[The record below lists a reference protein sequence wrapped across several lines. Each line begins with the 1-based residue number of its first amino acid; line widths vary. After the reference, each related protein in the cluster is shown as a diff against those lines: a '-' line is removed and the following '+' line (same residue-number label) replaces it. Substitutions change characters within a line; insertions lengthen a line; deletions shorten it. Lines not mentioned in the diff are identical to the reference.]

1 MKVECKCIEI
11 IQDTS
16 GVTVGYTFQDKNG
29 KRLSLPSDI
38 TKRYISNGQFIV
50 ENLTLTKDNRLIN
63 KHRDEVIPKR
73 VKENT
78 YAKPL
83 PKLNEEKLTVSSV
96 INRIKNKALS
106 KPMAFKMTLANDEV
120 TIVPFVPDSKLYLIY
135 KNANKVEAYNESD
148 VTIIKTPSG
157 GISFKV
163 TKGDE
168 TLWLLPDKS
177 TMVMARLLNPENTNS
192 KNITDLRGG
201 TAKIKMIGGYGLTTL
216 SETFIGSGNKGYDQ
230 INIDTLD
237 ISRLNL
243 NHGVSLRN
251 SLKRLCANQVIT
263 SGFQA
268 PGAESVQGMFEYAKI
283 KNLKLEI
290 PDSSEIRYMGE
301 MFRNSEI
308 GTLDLSKFSFD
319 HCYSANYMFKDA
331 KIGKLIL
338 PKCEYTLQP
347 EAYSMFEGS
356 TIPEVDLSG
365 FSGLEPKEMR
375 AMFNDSKIAKLNL
388 GKLLIA
394 SDNSATFAMFEG
406 AHIGV
411 LDAHNLKIGDDKS
424 TAYLFLRAKIDKLIL
439 KGFNAS
445 NIIST
450 FRMFYEAEIPEI
462 DLGGIE
468 FSNVST
474 ANSMF
479 EGCKADRI
487 NLIDFYPQPD
497 ANIDNIF
504 KNCDAQVDLPESDR
518 MLEAFLTKDDE

>member
-1 MKVECKCIEI
+1 MKVECRCIEI

-50 ENLTLTKDNRLIN
+50 ENLTLTKDSRLIN

-73 VKENT
+73 VKEHT

-83 PKLNEEKLTVSSV
+83 PKLNEKNLTVSSV

-106 KPMAFKMTLANDEV
+106 KPMTFKMTLANDEV
-120 TIVPFVPDSKLYLIY
+120 TIIPFVPDSKLYLIY

-148 VTIIKTPSG
+148 VTIVKTQSN

-168 TLWLLPDKS
+168 TLWILPDKS
-177 TMVMARLLNPENTNS
+177 TLVMARLLNPENTNS
-192 KNITDLRGG
+192 KNITDLQGG

-216 SETFIGSGNKGYDQ
+216 RSAFKDLANQ

-237 ISRLNL
+237 ISMLNL
-243 NHGVSLRN
+243 HHGA
-251 SLKRLCANQVIT
+251 SLKSFLESLHANQVIT

-268 PGAESVQGMFEYAKI
+268 PGAESTQGMFEYAKI
-283 KNLKLEI
+283 KNLKFEL

-319 HCYSANYMFKDA
+319 HCYSTNYMFKDA

-338 PKCEYTLQP
+338 PKCEYNIRA
-347 EAYSMFEGS
+347 EMFCMFEGS
-356 TIPEVDLSG
+356 TISEVDLSV
-365 FSGLEPKEMR
+365 FNGLEPKEMR
-375 AMFNDSKIAKLNL
+375 AMFNESKIGKLNL
-388 GKLLIA
+388 GEMVIYDTSA
-394 SDNSATFAMFEG
+394 IFNS

-411 LDAHNLKIGDDKS
+411 LDAHKLRIDGDRIAGD
-424 TAYLFLRAKIDKLIL
+424 LFLRAKIDKLII
-439 KGFNAS
+439 KGFDAS

-462 DLGGIE
+462 DLGGID

-487 NLIDFYPQPD
+487 NLVDFYPQPD
-497 ANIDNIF
+497 ASIGCMF
-504 KNCDAQVDLPESDR
+504 RNCDAQVDLPESDR
-518 MLEAFLTKDDE
+518 MLEAFLAKYDD

>member
-16 GVTVGYTFQDKNG
+16 GVTVGYTFQDRNG
-29 KRLSLPSDI
+29 KKLSLPSDI

-50 ENLTLTKDNRLIN
+50 ENLTLTKDKRLIN

-120 TIVPFVPDSKLYLIY
+120 TIVPFVPDSKLYLLY

-148 VTIIKTPSG
+148 VTIVKTQPG

-177 TMVMARLLNPENTNS
+177 TTAMARLLNPENTNS
-192 KNITDLRGG
+192 KNITDLRSG
-201 TAKIKMIGGYGLTTL
+201 TAKIKMIGGYGLTIL
-216 SETFIGSGNKGYDQ
+216 SSAFKDLADQ

-237 ISRLNL
+237 ISMLNL
-243 NHGVSLRN
+243 HHGISIAGFLEY
-251 SLKRLCANQVIT
+251 LCANQVIT

-268 PGAESVQGMFEYAKI
+268 PGAESTSSMFEHAKI
-283 KNLKLEI
+283 KNLKLET
-290 PDSSEIRYMGE
+290 PASSEIRYMAD

-319 HCYSANYMFKDA
+319 HAYQMSSMFRDA

-338 PKCEYTLQP
+338 PKCKYTLTA
-347 EAYSMFEGS
+347 EMFCMFTGS
-356 TIPEVDLSG
+356 VIPEVDLSALG
-365 FSGLEPKEMR
+365 DLEPNEMR
-375 AMFNDSKIAKLNL
+375 SMFDNSKIGELNL
-388 GKLLIA
+388 GKLVIPP
-394 SDNSATFAMFEG
+394 NTSAIFNG

-411 LDAHNLKIGDDKS
+411 LDAHSLRIGADNS
-424 TAYLFLRAKIDKLIL
+424 TGDLFLRAKIHMLIL
-439 KGFNAS
+439 KGFDAS
-445 NIIST
+445 NVTST
-450 FRMFYEAEIPEI
+450 FRMFGEAEIPEI
-462 DLGGIE
+462 DLGGID

-497 ANIDNIF
+497 ANISNIF

-518 MLEAFLTKDDE
+518 MLEAFLTKDDD

>member
-1 MKVECKCIEI
+1 MRVECRCIEI

-16 GVTVGYTFQDKNG
+16 GGTVGYTFQDKNG

-38 TKRYISNGQFIV
+38 TKRYISTGQFIV
-50 ENLTLTKDNRLIN
+50 ENLTLTKDSRLIN

-73 VKENT
+73 VKEHT

-83 PKLNEEKLTVSSV
+83 PKLDEKNLTVSSV

-106 KPMAFKMTLANDEV
+106 KPMTFKMTLANDEV

-148 VTIIKTPSG
+148 VTVVKTQSN

-163 TKGDE
+163 TNGRE
-168 TLWLLPDKS
+168 TLWILPDIS
-177 TMVMARLLNPENTNS
+177 TRISANLLNPDGTPS
-192 KNITDLRGG
+192 KNITDLKGG
-201 TAKIKMIGGYGLTTL
+201 KAKIKMIGGYGLVSL
-216 SETFIGSGNKGYDQ
+216 SDTFIGSGNKGYDR
-230 INIDTLD
+230 ISIDTLD

-243 NHGVSLRN
+243 HHGVSLKDF
-251 SLKRLCANQVIT
+251 LKNLCANQVIT

-268 PGAESVQGMFEYAKI
+268 PGAESTQGMFECTTI

-290 PDSSEIRYMGE
+290 PDSSEIRYMGD
-301 MFRNSEI
+301 MFRNSAI

-319 HCYSANYMFKDA
+319 NCYSANYMFKGA
-331 KIGKLIL
+331 VIGKLIL
-338 PKCEYTLQP
+338 PKCEYNIRA
-347 EAYSMFEGS
+347 EMFCMFEGS
-356 TIPEVDLSG
+356 TISEVDLSV
-365 FSGLEPKEMR
+365 FNGLEPKEMR
-375 AMFNDSKIAKLNL
+375 AMFNESKIGKLNL
-388 GKLLIA
+388 GEMVI
-394 SDNSATFAMFEG
+394 DDTSAIFNG

-411 LDAHNLKIGDDKS
+411 LDAHKLRIGGDNIAGD
-424 TAYLFLRAKIDKLIL
+424 LFLRAKIDKLIL
-439 KGFNAS
+439 KGFDAS

-462 DLGGIE
+462 DLGGID

-518 MLEAFLTKDDE
+518 MLEAFLTKADD